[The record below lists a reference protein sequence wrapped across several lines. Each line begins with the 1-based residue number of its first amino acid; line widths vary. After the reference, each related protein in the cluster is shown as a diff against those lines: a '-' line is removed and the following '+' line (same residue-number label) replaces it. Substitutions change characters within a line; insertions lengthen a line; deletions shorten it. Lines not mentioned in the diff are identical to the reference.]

1 MSSLPLKHNV
11 FILNKHKSWI
21 LEGLVRESATKQ
33 GLKVKFSYLPYLKR
47 EYFFPQLS
55 RNIFHH
61 KKANCEIYV
70 HHQILDVVKGR
81 HLEGNSQKRLLLT
94 HFEPAERVPI
104 NVLKFL
110 SRWERILVQNQ
121 AMKNQLV
128 EKSPLDIESKIV
140 VYYGA
145 IDRSVYFPN
154 STKRRGG
161 IVLIVGD
168 CKPRKNPGLV
178 REVIKHCKD
187 IKFVIH
193 GYGWEDYLDVH
204 NKKEFPNLEY
214 RRFSLENNPSLM
226 REASILLSLSTIE
239 GGPIPLLEA
248 LASGTKVIC
257 TNTGFAKE
265 IVRDNMGIVLSTQS
279 TAAEISYA
287 IRDCLHN
294 LESRECDLLNGRF
307 TWRELAEKIYL

>member
-11 FILNKHKSWI
+11 FILNKHKNWI

-33 GLKVKFSYLPYLKR
+33 GLNVKFSYLPYLKR
-47 EYFFPQLS
+47 EYLFPQLS
-55 RNIFHH
+55 RNVFHH
-61 KKANCEIYV
+61 RKANCEIYV

-81 HLEGNSQKRLLLT
+81 HLEGNSQKRLMLT
-94 HFEPAERVPI
+94 HFEPAERVPS

-128 EKSPLDIESKIV
+128 EKSPIDIESKIV

-154 STKRRGG
+154 ATNKRGDF
-161 IVLIVGD
+161 VLIVGD
-168 CKPRKNPGLV
+168 CKPRKNPSLV
-178 REVIKHCKD
+178 REVVKYCKEV
-187 IKFVIH
+187 KFVIH
-193 GYGWEDYLDVH
+193 GNGWEDYLDVH

-214 RRFSLENNPSLM
+214 RQFRLENNSWLM
-226 REASILLSLSTIE
+226 REASLLLSLSTIE

-257 TNTGFAKE
+257 TDTGFAKE

-279 TAAEISYA
+279 TAAEISVE
-287 IRDCLHN
+287 IRDCLQK
-294 LESRECDLLNGRF
+294 LERKESDLLNGRF
-307 TWRELAEKIYL
+307 TWRDLAEKIYL